1 MYFSCLLDLLLSLI
15 PCLIDLLADVSHLGL
30 FFFVITWKCAARIKG
45 ERRTCLSDD
54 RMKVYQNTLAKLRLP
69 HVCEGGPCST
79 DIRVCN
85 TRVPASS
92 QTCLCD

>member
-1 MYFSCLLDLLLSLI
+1 MVNEVWSPGAIGSLNLEVRG
-15 PCLIDLLADVSHLGL
+15 PN
-30 FFFVITWKCAARIKG
+30 WG

-54 RMKVYQNTLAKLRLP
+54 RMKVYQNTLAQLRLP

-85 TRVPASS
+85 T
-92 QTCLCD
+92 